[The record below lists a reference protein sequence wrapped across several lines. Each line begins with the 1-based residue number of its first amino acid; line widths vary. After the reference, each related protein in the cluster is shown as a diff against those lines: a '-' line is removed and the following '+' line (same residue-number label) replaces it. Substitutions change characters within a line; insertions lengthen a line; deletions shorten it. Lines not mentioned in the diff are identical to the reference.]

1 MSIYGKQKTE
11 EIIKCEKLNY
21 WYKTYEKSSGLKGT
35 LKDFFKRKHKKAEA
49 VINVDI
55 SINKGEIVG
64 LLGPNGAGK
73 TTLIKLLT
81 GILEAKSGEMS
92 CLGTE
97 PYKKEK
103 IYLKNIGV
111 VMGQKSQLIW
121 DLPSMETLRMLKE
134 IYDINKADFDARLEK
149 LLELL
154 NLKEK
159 VFIPVRKLSLGERI
173 KFELVCSL
181 INKPQILFLDEPTIG
196 LDITSQYAVY
206 DFLSEINKTENTTII
221 LTSHYMKDIEK
232 LCERVIII
240 LKGKKHFDLPI
251 EELKK
256 KFVRGKTYI
265 VESKKDEL
273 PFENSDFIVK
283 KLEKNIFEVY
293 GKNENSK
300 ISNLDLEN
308 IISIKENT
316 PELEE
321 IIFRL
326 FSGKNPETETGGEE
340 N

>member
-1 MSIYGKQKTE
+1 MKKSETK

-21 WYKTYEKSSGLKGT
+21 WYETYEKSSGLKGT
-35 LKDFFKRKHKKAEA
+35 LKDFFKRKYKKAEA

-73 TTLIKLLT
+73 TTLIKLMT
-81 GILEAKSGEMS
+81 GILEAKSGEMN
-92 CLGTE
+92 CLGTN

-103 IYLKNIGV
+103 EYLKNIGV
-111 VMGQKSQLIW
+111 VIGQKSQLIW
-121 DLPSMETLRMLKE
+121 DLPPMETLKMLKE
-134 IYDINKADFDARLEK
+134 VYNINKHEFNERLEK
-149 LLELL
+149 LLKLL

-159 VFIPVRKLSLGERI
+159 IHIPVRKLSLGERI

-181 INKPQILFLDEPTIG
+181 IHKPQILFLDEPTIG

-240 LKGKKHFDLPI
+240 LKGEKHFDLPI

-256 KFVRGKTYI
+256 RFVNGKSYI
-265 VESKKDEL
+265 VESKKEEL
-273 PFENSDFIVK
+273 PFESSDFIVK
-283 KLEKNIFEVY
+283 KIEKNIFEIFR
-293 GKNENSK
+293 KNENSQ

-316 PELEE
+316 PELED

-326 FSGKNPETETGGEE
+326 FSNKNSEIKSEE
-340 N
+340 EEK